1 MRIRLHTDFTR
12 RLLASGGRVMA
23 YGARHAW
30 AGGLA
35 AMAVGLVC
43 LGGEALAQGW
53 PAKPIRVIVPVPAGS
68 GMDNVARI
76 ALERMG
82 QNMSQVFVIDNIP
95 GANTNIGA
103 ATAARA
109 APDGYT
115 LLVATDAQVMSALV
129 YRNLS
134 YDPLR
139 DLQMLGT
146 IARTVFILSVAPSL
160 PVQTTE
166 EFIRYAR
173 ARPGTIPYGTSGI
186 GSPHHIAMEIFAQ
199 AAGIEL
205 LHVPFKGS
213 GDSVTALL
221 GGTIQAA
228 MGLPSSFAPHV
239 KSGRFR
245 ALAVTADRRVAAFP
259 TIPTLAEGG
268 VAGAEDESWYGLF
281 APTGTPRP
289 ILERLHTELNRVLR
303 DKVYTD
309 EKLGKIGLEPF
320 ESPTVDS
327 AAALMKVYYD
337 KLAPV
342 VKKAAIKLD

>member
-1 MRIRLHTDFTR
+1 MR
-12 RLLASGGRVMA
+12 S
-23 YGARHAW
+23 
-30 AGGLA
+30 
-35 AMAVGLVC
+35 
-43 LGGEALAQGW
+43 
-53 PAKPIRVIVPVPAGS
+53 
-68 GMDNVARI
+68 
-76 ALERMG
+76 
-82 QNMSQVFVIDNIP
+82 
-95 GANTNIGA
+95 
-103 ATAARA
+103 
-109 APDGYT
+109 

-173 ARPGTIPYGTSGI
+173 ARPGSSWHLGHRQPASHRDGDLR
-186 GSPHHIAMEIFAQ
+186 A
-199 AAGIEL
+199 
-205 LHVPFKGS
+205 GS
-213 GDSVTALL
+213 GHRTAACALQGL
-221 GGTIQAA
+221 GRQRDRAA
-228 MGLPSSFAPHV
+228 RGHDPGRDGIAFIVCATCEVGSALVLWASRPNDAWQPSRRYP
-239 KSGRFR
+239 RWPR
-245 ALAVTADRRVAAFP
+245 AVLS
-259 TIPTLAEGG
+259 
-268 VAGAEDESWYGLF
+268 AEDGLYGLF

-289 ILERLHTELNRVLR
+289 ILERLHIELNRVLR
-303 DKVYTD
+303 DRAYTD

-320 ESPTVDS
+320 ESATVDS